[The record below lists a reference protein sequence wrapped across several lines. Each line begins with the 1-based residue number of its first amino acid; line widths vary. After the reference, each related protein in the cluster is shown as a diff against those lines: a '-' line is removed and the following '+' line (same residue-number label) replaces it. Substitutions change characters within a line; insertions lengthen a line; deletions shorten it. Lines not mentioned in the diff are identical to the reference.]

1 MASIRTLDM
10 CSLVGGRHLGQLPNA
25 VVCYRM
31 KAQRLLQGS
40 ALVHQLEIEIFKTYF
55 SAASQPT
62 RHNGVVILNTEFHR
76 TPLVPVWPYLG
87 TQFIAF
93 LEDVGCMD
101 DPAIGETFQ
110 NEQETLEN
118 MTKRERVEAAH
129 SPATTLMKGKHR
141 RGKQGTRTHP
151 LQLHLASQDCRVARP
166 SGMPGVRRKFVV
178 SFQSL
183 VLRCAWR
190 RIRIAGTDID
200 GEPSMQCRTTNIWDT
215 IYQH

>member
-1 MASIRTLDM
+1 M

-31 KAQRLLQGS
+31 KAQRL
-40 ALVHQLEIEIFKTYF
+40 F

-129 SPATTLMKGKHR
+129 SPVTT
-141 RGKQGTRTHP
+141 P

-183 VLRCAWR
+183 VLRCGWR

-200 GEPSMQCRTTNIWDT
+200 GEPSMQCRTTNMKSLL
-215 IYQH
+215 QSKSSQLSCAFP